1 MEKTDYKQI
10 TIDALKKAG
19 VNMDN
24 LAFRYYEKSPY
35 QKKRFKPEFVCPELW
50 VINKNTN
57 KKFSNYCIIFEKTDT
72 KEIQEQEWFNNMIG
86 TIVAET
92 KK

>member
-1 MEKTDYKQI
+1 MKKTNYKNI
-10 TIDALKKAG
+10 TICALIKAG
-19 VNMDN
+19 ANMAN

-35 QKKRFKPEFVCPELW
+35 QKKHFKPEFVCPELW
-50 VINKNTN
+50 VINKGTN

-72 KEIQEQEWFNNMIG
+72 KEFQEWFNNMIQ

-92 KK
+92 K

>member
-1 MEKTDYKQI
+1 MENTNYKNI
-10 TIDALKKAG
+10 TICALIKAG
-19 VNMDN
+19 ANMNN

-50 VINKNTN
+50 VINKSTN
-57 KKFSNYCIIFEKTDT
+57 KKFSNYCIVFEKTNT
-72 KEIQEQEWFNNMIG
+72 KEFQEWFDDMIQ

-92 KK
+92 K

>member
-1 MEKTDYKQI
+1 MQNTNYKNI
-10 TIDALKKAG
+10 TICALIKAG
-19 VNMDN
+19 ANMDN

-50 VINKNTN
+50 VINKSTN
-57 KKFSNYCIIFEKTDT
+57 KKFSNYCIVFEKTET
-72 KEIQEQEWFNNMIG
+72 KEFQEWFNNMIQ

-92 KK
+92 K

>member
-1 MEKTDYKQI
+1 MEKTNYKNI
-10 TIDALKKAG
+10 TICALIKAG
-19 VNMDN
+19 ANMDN
-24 LAFRYYEKSPY
+24 LAFRNKKKSPY

>member
-19 VNMDN
+19 ANMDN

-35 QKKRFKPEFVCPELW
+35 HKKHLKPEFDMLF
-50 VINKNTN
+50 IK
-57 KKFSNYCIIFEKTDT
+57 CIWFDT
-72 KEIQEQEWFNNMIG
+72 STTLISYFKCFLFHND
-86 TIVAET
+86 IVLIC
-92 KK
+92 

>member
-1 MEKTDYKQI
+1 MKNANYKNI
-10 TIDALKKAG
+10 TICALIKAG
-19 VNMDN
+19 ANMAN

-35 QKKRFKPEFVCPELW
+35 QKKHFKPEFVCPELW
-50 VINKNTN
+50 IINKKTN

-72 KEIQEQEWFNNMIG
+72 KEFQEWFNNMIQ

-92 KK
+92 K

>member
-1 MEKTDYKQI
+1 MQNTNYKNI
-10 TIDALKKAG
+10 TICALIKAG
-19 VNMDN
+19 ANMDN

-50 VINKNTN
+50 VINKSTN
-57 KKFSNYCIIFEKTDT
+57 KKFSNYCIVFEKTET
-72 KEIQEQEWFNNMIG
+72 KEFQEWFNNMIE

-92 KK
+92 K

>member
-1 MEKTDYKQI
+1 MKNANYKNI
-10 TIDALKKAG
+10 TICALIKAG
-19 VNMDN
+19 ANMDN

-35 QKKRFKPEFVCPELW
+35 QKKRLKPEYVCPELW
-50 VINKNTN
+50 VINKSTN

-72 KEIQEQEWFNNMIG
+72 KEFQEWFNNMIE

-92 KK
+92 K

>member
-1 MEKTDYKQI
+1 MKKTNYKNI
-10 TIDALKKAG
+10 TICALIKAG
-19 VNMDN
+19 ANMDN

-35 QKKRFKPEFVCPELW
+35 QKKHFRPEFVCPELW
-50 VINKNTN
+50 VINKRTN

-72 KEIQEQEWFNNMIG
+72 KEFQEWFNNMIK

-92 KK
+92 K